1 MVRWDDCVVAVLR
14 ESGRFVVHHREVI
27 VDGAKVAELPRID
40 WTEVVHSIVLNV
52 FKLNL
57 NKLVAIGMTVHV
69 MIAQCMNELVHDG
82 AALKAAVSIQ
92 RDALHSTEFPDVA
105 PTAVAVENVNVI
117 NQISSSVKLVK
128 ADASV
133 VLDVVQSGS
142 EEDFLLGSYNE

>member
-1 MVRWDDCVVAVLR
+1 
-14 ESGRFVVHHREVI
+14 
-27 VDGAKVAELPRID
+27 
-40 WTEVVHSIVLNV
+40 
-52 FKLNL
+52 
-57 NKLVAIGMTVHV
+57 MTVHV

-92 RDALHSTEFPDVA
+92 RDALHSAESPDVA

-117 NQISSSVKLVK
+117 NQISSSVKLVE

-142 EEDFLLGSYNE
+142 EEDFLLCSYNE